1 MDCNPTNNVHD
12 FESEECYRTLRR
24 NMVETQIIR
33 RGITEP
39 SVISAMLNVPRHLF
53 VQDVNKRDAYSDRP
67 LPLSH
72 NQTISQPYMSAL
84 MLELA
89 NLDRGVQKVLELG
102 TGSGYQTALLA
113 NIVSQIFSVELLEPL
128 YGEAKTLLMEMN
140 FDNIRLKL
148 GDGKLGWKE
157 NAPYDV
163 IIVSA
168 APKSIP
174 EELKNQVRVGGRII
188 IPIGTDEQKL
198 LRITKNSDGFDV
210 ENCARVSFVPL
221 V

>member
-1 MDCNPTNNVHD
+1 MDCNPKNIHD

-24 NMVETQIIR
+24 KMVETQIIQ
-33 RGITEP
+33 RGINEP

-53 VQDVNKRDAYSDRP
+53 VQDVNKQYAYSDRP

-89 NLDRGVQKVLELG
+89 NLERAQKVLELG

-113 NIVSQIFSVELLEPL
+113 NIVDQIYSVELLEPL
-128 YGEAKTLLMEMN
+128 YREAKTLLMQMN
-140 FDNIRLKL
+140 FDNIQMKL

-157 NAPYDV
+157 NAPYDA

-174 EELKNQVRVGGRII
+174 EELKNQIMDGGRII

-198 LRITKNSDGFDV
+198 LRITKNSDGFHV
-210 ENCARVSFVPL
+210 EKCARVNFVPL
-221 V
+221 L

>member
-1 MDCNPTNNVHD
+1 MDGELFNNDSD

-24 NMVETQIIR
+24 RMVEDQIIK

-39 SVISAMLNVPRHLF
+39 SIISAMLNVPRHLF
-53 VQDVNKRDAYSDRP
+53 VHDIHKQKAYSDSP

-72 NQTISQPYMSAL
+72 NQTISQPYISAL
-84 MLELA
+84 MLDLA
-89 NLDRGVQKVLELG
+89 TLDSDQKVLELG

-113 NIVSQIFSVELLEPL
+113 NIVTDLYSVELLEPL
-128 YGEAKTLLMEMN
+128 YNSAKTLLTKMN
-140 FDNIRLKL
+140 YNNIQMKL

-174 EELKNQVRVGGRII
+174 EELKNQINVGGRII
-188 IPIGTDEQKL
+188 IPIGANKQKL
-198 LRITKNSDGFDV
+198 LRITKNNDGFNI
-210 ENCARVSFVPL
+210 EKCGMVSFVPL

>member
-1 MDCNPTNNVHD
+1 MNCEPNNNGHD
-12 FESEECYRTLRR
+12 FADEECYRTLRR
-24 NMVETQIIR
+24 NMVETQIVQ

-39 SVISAMLNVPRHLF
+39 SIISAMLNVPRHLF
-53 VQDVNKRDAYSDRP
+53 VPDVHKQNAYSDRP

-89 NLDRGVQKVLELG
+89 NLNSDQKVLELG
-102 TGSGYQTALLA
+102 TGSGYQAALLA
-113 NIVSQIFSVELLEPL
+113 NIVADLYSVELLESL
-128 YGEAKTLLMEMN
+128 HNSAKTLLTQMN
-140 FDNIRLKL
+140 YNNIRMKL

-174 EELKNQVRVGGRII
+174 EELKNQIDIGGRII
-188 IPIGTDEQKL
+188 IPIGSAKQKL
-198 LRITKNSDGFDV
+198 LRITKKRDGFNI
-210 ENCARVSFVPL
+210 EKCGLVSFVPL

>member
-1 MDCNPTNNVHD
+1 MSCKPNNNGHD
-12 FESEECYRTLRR
+12 FVDEECYRTLRR
-24 NMVETQIIR
+24 NMVETQIVQ

-39 SVISAMLNVPRHLF
+39 SIISAMLNVPRHLF
-53 VQDVNKRDAYSDRP
+53 VPDVDKQNAYSDRP
-67 LPLSH
+67 LPLGH

-89 NLDRGVQKVLELG
+89 NLNSDQKVLELG
-102 TGSGYQTALLA
+102 TGSGYQAALLA
-113 NIVSQIFSVELLEPL
+113 NIVADLYSVELLESL
-128 YGEAKTLLMEMN
+128 YNSSKTLLAKMN
-140 FDNIRLKL
+140 YNNIQMKL

-157 NAPYDV
+157 NAPYDA

-174 EELKNQVRVGGRII
+174 EELKNQIDVGGRII
-188 IPIGTDEQKL
+188 IPIGSAKQKL
-198 LRITKNSDGFDV
+198 LRITKKRNGFNI
-210 ENCARVSFVPL
+210 EKCGLVSFVPL

>member
-1 MDCNPTNNVHD
+1 
-12 FESEECYRTLRR
+12 
-24 NMVETQIIR
+24 MVETQIVQ

-39 SVISAMLNVPRHLF
+39 SIISAMLNVPRHLF
-53 VQDVNKRDAYSDRP
+53 VPDVHKQNAYLDSP

-89 NLDRGVQKVLELG
+89 NLNSDQKVLELG
-102 TGSGYQTALLA
+102 TGSGYQAALLA
-113 NIVSQIFSVELLEPL
+113 NIVADLYSVELLESL
-128 YGEAKTLLMEMN
+128 YNSAKTLLTQMN
-140 FDNIRLKL
+140 YNNIQMKL

-157 NAPYDV
+157 NAPYDA

-174 EELKNQVRVGGRII
+174 EELKNQIDIGGRII
-188 IPIGTDEQKL
+188 IPIGSSKQKL
-198 LRITKNSDGFDV
+198 LRITKTRDGFNI
-210 ENCARVSFVPL
+210 EKCGLVSFVPL

>member
-1 MDCNPTNNVHD
+1 MERKPINNGHD
-12 FESEECYRTLRR
+12 LRSEESYRTLRR
-24 NMVETQIIR
+24 GMVETQIIQ

-39 SVISAMLNVPRHLF
+39 SIISAMLNVPRHLF
-53 VQDVNKRDAYSDRP
+53 VPDGHKQNAYSDRP

-89 NLDRGVQKVLELG
+89 NLDNDQKVLELG
-102 TGSGYQTALLA
+102 TGSGYQAALLA
-113 NIVSQIFSVELLEPL
+113 NIVTELYSVELLKYL
-128 YGEAKTLLMEMN
+128 YNSAKALLAKMN
-140 FDNIRLKL
+140 YNNIQMKL

-174 EELKNQVRVGGRII
+174 EELKNQINVGGRII
-188 IPIGTDEQKL
+188 IPIGSNKQKL
-198 LRITKNSDGFDV
+198 LRITKKRDGFNI
-210 ENCARVSFVPL
+210 EKCGMVSFVPL

>member
-1 MDCNPTNNVHD
+1 
-12 FESEECYRTLRR
+12 
-24 NMVETQIIR
+24 
-33 RGITEP
+33 
-39 SVISAMLNVPRHLF
+39 
-53 VQDVNKRDAYSDRP
+53 
-67 LPLSH
+67 
-72 NQTISQPYMSAL
+72 